1 MKRLMAVALVLSWII
16 LVLGCLFLLFGL
28 LAAMTTRDMRVFT
41 VFIIFAA
48 IPLHSYA
55 SLQLR
60 KSILH
65 PDIPLAGQTR
75 FGLRV
80 AGFVALFIGFLSVMS
95 GLGPISNPDEYLK
108 QWNELM
114 PNAKNVYTRNMVV
127 GAGIISL
134 LFSLAIIVNVVIN
147 LRLLRLY
154 LIGQQKKSGE

>member
-1 MKRLMAVALVLSWII
+1 MGIALVLSWII

-55 SLQLR
+55 ALQLR

-65 PDIPLAGQTR
+65 NNIPLAGQTR

-95 GLGPISNPDEYLK
+95 GLGPLSNPEEYLK

-114 PNAKNVYTRNMVV
+114 PNAKNVYTRNMVFA
-127 GAGIISL
+127 AGIISL
-134 LFSLAIIVNVVIN
+134 IFSLAIIVNVVIN
-147 LRLLRLY
+147 LRLLRIY
-154 LIGQQKKSGE
+154 LINQLNKREE